1 VAMNPE
7 QDDAAIQNAA
17 KKVASGLAAGRPR
30 TSVAQDLV
38 ADGWSHED
46 ANSFVASVEEALL
59 EDPPSSRGS
68 AVKGWLFWIGA
79 LLLFNL
85 LSWLFEWPIF
95 LF

>member
-1 VAMNPE
+1 M
-7 QDDAAIQNAA
+7 
-17 KKVASGLAAGRPR
+17 
-30 TSVAQDLV
+30 
-38 ADGWSHED
+38 
-46 ANSFVASVEEALL
+46 ASVEEALL